1 MGAGKFKGP
10 DRSRNSG
17 VNNRDLDNA
26 GHKKQSLF
34 EKLDED
40 NPSIMDY
47 LTPSASKNKFSDKK
61 EWPSTLEEGKQ
72 GKHIEGH
79 PNFQSGKSKLSIS
92 MSEAKKLVDF
102 FAGTGEVVG
111 NPSSSNKERVDFGK
125 IIGLYNDPI
134 KGYVPTTNGIIHH
147 SSKGTHIVPSKPY

>member
-10 DRSRNSG
+10 DRARNSG

-34 EKLDED
+34 EKLEED

-79 PNFQSGKSKLSIS
+79 PNYLPGRSKITIPMALAKQLTDTFSGQG
-92 MSEAKKLVDF
+92 A
-102 FAGTGEVVG
+102 VVG
-111 NPSSSNKERVDFGK
+111 DPTTSTKERVDFG
-125 IIGLYNDPI
+125 IVIGEYIDEHGKYHKTT
-134 KGYVPTTNGIIHH
+134 KGLIHH
-147 SSKGTHIVPSKPY
+147 SKKGTHIVPSDPN